1 MSELRKFPPLPEPD
15 RERNHLR
22 LVEATDFRP
31 LPKTTRRPDSGLA
44 WARAY
49 EKKLLIT
56 DAWIIAITLIIALLT
71 RSEFDRISQFFF
83 ALNPLVWLGLI
94 GVAVVWLSL
103 LQVFHT
109 RDRRVIGTGAN
120 EYKRLITASMATFG
134 LLSVTLVIIEAG
146 YPGKGAVLAVAG
158 GVVVLLVSRWLWR
171 RWLTRQRRLGR
182 ALSRAVIVGTKTEVD
197 YVVSKIKGNM
207 TAAFAVVGVLAEPD
221 EEHSPKSASPAR
233 YQFGADLVAETAAE
247 LGADAV
253 IVAGDHGCG
262 NDFIRNLAWKLEGT
276 AAELILASRLANVA
290 GPRIHFRPV
299 EGLPLIHVEIPQ
311 FEGGKHV
318 VKRGLDIAVSAIALI
333 VLSPLFLLL
342 ALAVRLDTPGD
353 AFFSQVRVGRNLET
367 FRMFK
372 FRSMVS
378 DATTK
383 LDGLTGLNEGSGV
396 LFKLKNDPR
405 ITTVGRFI
413 RKYSLDELPQ
423 IWNVLKG
430 DMSLVGPRPPLP
442 REVSAYQGKVNRR
455 MYIKPGL
462 TGMWQINGRSDLN
475 WEDSMRLDLYYVE
488 NWSVVGD
495 LVIMWRTFR
504 VLIHPV
510 GAY

>member
-1 MSELRKFPPLPEPD
+1 MSELRKLPVQPTTE
-15 RERNHLR
+15 RERSHLR
-22 LVEATDFRP
+22 LVEETDFHP
-31 LPKTTRRPDSGLA
+31 LASTTRHPESGLV
-44 WARAY
+44 WTRAY
-49 EKKLLIT
+49 QKKLLLS
-56 DAWIIAITLIIALLT
+56 DAAIIVSTMIAALLT
-71 RSEFDRISQFFF
+71 RAEITRIPEFI
-83 ALNPLVWLGLI
+83 AGVPPLMWLGLGAIALVWI
-94 GVAVVWLSL
+94 GL
-103 LQVFHT
+103 LEIFHS
-109 RDRRVIGTGAN
+109 RDRRIIGAGPD
-120 EYKRLITASMATFG
+120 EYKRLITACMTAFG
-134 LLSVTLVIIEAG
+134 LLSIALLFLEAG
-146 YPGKGAVLAVAG
+146 FPGKSAVLTMAT
-158 GVVVLLVSRWLWR
+158 GVGVLLVSRWSWR
-171 RWLTRQRRLGR
+171 RSLTRQRKLGR
-182 ALSRAVIVGTKTEVD
+182 ALSRAVVVGSRLEVD
-197 YVVSKIKGNM
+197 YVVSRIQGNLS
-207 TAAFAVVGVLAEPD
+207 AAFAVVGVLTDPDSEEEP
-221 EEHSPKSASPAR
+221 EFGTVKSHG
-233 YQFGADLVAETAAE
+233 FGPEQIAATAAA

-253 IVAGDHGCG
+253 IVAGDHGSG
-262 NDFIRNLAWKLEGT
+262 NDFIRDLAWQLEGT

-318 VKRGLDIAVSAIALI
+318 VKRGLDIVVSALALVI
-333 VLSPLFLLL
+333 LSPLFLI
-342 ALAVRLDTPGD
+342 LAVLIRMDSLGG
-353 AFFSQVRVGRNLET
+353 AFFSQVRVGRNLAT

-372 FRSMVS
+372 FRSMVT
-378 DATTK
+378 DATEK
-383 LDGLTGLNEGSGV
+383 LAGLAEQNEGSGV

-405 ITTVGRFI
+405 VTGIGRVI

-442 REVSAYQGKVNRR
+442 SEVRAYKGKVNRR

-495 LVIMWRTFR
+495 LVIMWRTVK

>member
-1 MSELRKFPPLPEPD
+1 MSELRKFPPLPQTD
-15 RERNHLR
+15 RERGHLR
-22 LVEATDFRP
+22 LVEAADFHP
-31 LPKTTRRPDSGLA
+31 QPSSTRHPESGLV
-44 WARAY
+44 WARTY
-49 EKKLLIT
+49 QTKLLLT
-56 DAWIIAITLIIALLT
+56 DAAIIAITMIAALITRAELT
-71 RSEFDRISQFFF
+71 RIPQFL
-83 ALNPLVWLGLI
+83 AGVNPLMWLGLA
-94 GVAVVWLSL
+94 GMALMWLAL
-103 LQVFHT
+103 LQIFHT
-109 RDRRVIGTGAN
+109 RDRRVIGAGPN
-120 EYKRLITASMATFG
+120 EYKSLITASMTVFG
-134 LLSVTLVIIEAG
+134 LLSITLLIVEAG
-146 YPGKGAVLAVAG
+146 FPGKAAVLVMAS
-158 GVVVLLVSRWLWR
+158 GVIVLLASRWLWR
-171 RWLTRQRRLGR
+171 RWLNTQRRLGR
-182 ALSRAVIVGTKTEVD
+182 ALSRAVVVGTRSEVD
-197 YVVSKIKGNM
+197 YVISRIKGNLS
-207 TAAFAVVGVLAEPD
+207 AAFAVVGVLAEPD
-221 EEHSPKSASPAR
+221 SEHSPKSDSSAR
-233 YQFGADLVAETAAE
+233 YGFGPERVAETAAE

-262 NDFIRNLAWKLEGT
+262 NDFIRNLAWQLEGT

-318 VKRGLDIAVSAIALI
+318 VKRGLDIVVSALALVI
-333 VLSPLFLLL
+333 LSPLFLLL
-342 ALAVRLDTPGD
+342 IMLIRWDSPGG

-372 FRSMVS
+372 FRSMVT
-378 DATTK
+378 DASEK
-383 LDGLTGLNEGSGV
+383 LAELTDKNEGSGV
-396 LFKLKNDPR
+396 LFKMKNDPR
-405 ITTVGRFI
+405 VTAIGRFI

-430 DMSLVGPRPPLP
+430 EMSLVGPRPPLP
-442 REVSAYQGKVNRR
+442 NEVRAYKGKVNRR

-495 LVIMWRTFR
+495 LVIMWRTFK